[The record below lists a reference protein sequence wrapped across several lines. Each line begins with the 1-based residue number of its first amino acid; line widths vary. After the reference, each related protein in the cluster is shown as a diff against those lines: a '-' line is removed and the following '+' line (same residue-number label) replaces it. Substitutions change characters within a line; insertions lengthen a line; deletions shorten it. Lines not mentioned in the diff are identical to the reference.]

1 MSTDSKFIYSKGLF
15 IPITGLFDQLNLVFF
30 NQFAVVFHAL
40 MACLLALVPLGV
52 VFADQFQKVLFGFY
66 VGKAGKIINIPVAD
80 LAAVF
85 HASAPF
91 GRSA

>member
-1 MSTDSKFIYSKGLF
+1 
-15 IPITGLFDQLNLVFF
+15 
-30 NQFAVVFHAL
+30 
-40 MACLLALVPLGV
+40 MAGFLILVPLGMV
-52 VFADQFQKVLFGFY
+52 LADKLQQVLFSLY
-66 VGKAGKIINIPVAD
+66 VGKAGKIINIQVAD